1 MEILVLTI
9 NSEIHVDEEWEYK
22 EVIVEEDNK
31 TLIKINEHNVLYT
44 DTKLYK
50 ETLKIQFEPKKKL
63 RLKCCDNDVRDIFL
77 NSDLINYFSSNYFSR
92 RYMKCI
98 KDIECQDN
106 IIEITFV
113 NKREYGNINAIAQLA
128 SLMNIK
134 VVA

>member
-1 MEILVLTI
+1 MEILVLKD

-22 EVIVEEDNK
+22 EGIVEEGTD
-31 TLIKINEHNVLYT
+31 TLVKINELNVLYV

-63 RLKCCDNDVRDIFL
+63 KLKCDDADIRDIFL
-77 NSDLINYFSSNYFSR
+77 NSDLIKYFSSNYFSR

-113 NKREYGNINAIAQLA
+113 NKREHGNINAIAQLA
-128 SLMNIK
+128 SLMNIR

>member
-1 MEILVLTI
+1 MKILALTN
-9 NSEIHVDEEWEYK
+9 NSEIHVDEDWEYK
-22 EVIVEEDNK
+22 EGIIEDDTK
-31 TLIKINEHNVLYT
+31 TLIKINELNVLCV

-50 ETLKIQFEPKKKL
+50 ETLKVQFEPKKKIK
-63 RLKCCDNDVRDIFL
+63 LKCDDDEVRDIFL
-77 NSDLINYFSSNYFSR
+77 NSDIIKYFSSNYFSR

-98 KDIECQDN
+98 KDIECHDN

-128 SLMNIK
+128 SLMNIR